1 MGMAALKT
9 PAITAPI
16 TISALAE
23 MLGVNR
29 QRIYDMIR
37 LKRIDAVPMSG
48 GFVIMPDEANRV
60 LNSAFKVH
68 STRGEERILFDFSK
82 I

>member
-16 TISALAE
+16 TISGLAE
-23 MLGVNR
+23 LLGVNR

-37 LKRIDAVPMSG
+37 LKRITAVQMSG

-60 LNSAFKVH
+60 YESAFKVMSH
-68 STRGEERILFDFSK
+68 RGEARILFDFSK